1 MKVIE
6 IQQKDQTDGTRP
18 YPYFISKNGN
28 VGNQTF
34 WQGHPLKLLGFS
46 KKPVAGKMEVV
57 LQDFFFN
64 PEQAIGMYPV
74 FMDKN
79 NKWFTSKDAIES
91 IERIKK

>member
-1 MKVIE
+1 MKIIS
-6 IQQKDQTDGTRP
+6 IQQKSQPNGTRP
-18 YPYFISKNGN
+18 YPYFISKDGK
-28 VGNQTF
+28 VGRQDF
-34 WQGHPLKLLGFS
+34 WKGHPSKLLGFS
-46 KKPVAGKMEVV
+46 KKPVSGEMEVV

-64 PEQAIGMYPV
+64 PKQVIGMYPV